1 MTYRA
6 SRAGA
11 RIREVPIT
19 FHDRRVGQSKMSR
32 RIVVEALVVVVQL
45 RVEEL
50 VGRLRRRSTQ
60 ARANRPRPPR
70 FGRRRPPAAPG
81 CASSWM
87 SARSRSRPAR
97 PGRRPTSRGC
107 SAAFDADPRPGES
120 FAFLLASD
128 EDDPT
133 TRFERLEVIGRRL
146 MPPTR
151 LLRSAALTID
161 PFILRGA
168 SVGAAWRAERGGAGG
183 AVYHAAGGGLPIA
196 SRLPTVVTLLDLA
209 PWEMPEAF
217 QRGPMPRFGQ
227 RLRGRLLRDASAVL
241 VGTDAV
247 ARAARRLLHLR
258 ASRVRVIPLAARP
271 SFAAGPVALAA
282 RAAEARAI
290 TDRLGLGTRYLA
302 YIGRH
307 DVRHDVG
314 TMVAALADLA
324 RAGRPAGLPDDAD
337 WPPRV
342 LVLDAT
348 PDDRASLARIGA
360 RHGGAD
366 QLVYA
371 PILLVGGHRRGRR
384 RGARRAAAGRLR
396 GQRPHRLDA
405 LAAGVPV
412 IGSAVGALPEIVG
425 TGGIL
430 VEPRDRER
438 LAAAIATMW
447 ADDAVRARLVAP
459 LTSRRAGRTAAT
471 RARSR
476 TWADVA
482 DDVRAV
488 YAEVGRPPS

>member
-1 MTYRA
+1 MT
-6 SRAGA
+6 
-11 RIREVPIT
+11 
-19 FHDRRVGQSKMSR
+19 SR
-32 RIVVEALVVVVQL
+32 RSATAAPPGVRVVMDVRALQ
-45 RVEEL
+45 EP
-50 VGRLRRRSTQ
+50 
-60 ARANRPRPPR
+60 ARAPRT
-70 FGRRRPPAAPG
+70 AAYLEG
-81 CASSWM
+81 LL
-87 SARSRSRPAR
+87 
-97 PGRRPTSRGC
+97 GG
-107 SAAFDADPRPGES
+107 FDADPRPGES

-247 ARAARRLLHLR
+247 ARAARQLLHLR

-324 RAGRPAGLPDDAD
+324 RAGRPAGLPDDAE

-366 QLVYA
+366 HLVYA
-371 PILLVGGHRRGRR
+371 PILSAEDTAAVV
-384 RGARRAAAGRLR
+384 AAARAVLLPVVSEASGLIA
-396 GQRPHRLDA
+396 LDA

-459 LTSRRAGRTAAT
+459 LTPRRAGRTAAT